1 MKKIFLSIVTLALC
15 VNVSAQDFS
24 WGPRVS
30 VSAPSL
36 KLKDISNISSGSEAV
51 QLLTDTDSKLGYQFG
66 AFARISLLG
75 FYAQPEVLFS
85 NSKSEITFT
94 DVLNEDN
101 ELEDVIGEV
110 KLNKIDIPVMIGKR
124 FFKIVRVN
132 AGPVF
137 TLLLSEDVDQA
148 GASDTFTDIKTNY
161 KNSTIGAQVGVGL
174 DLSILT
180 VDLRYELGLQSLADN
195 ISVGNTDFNTD
206 QRMNQF
212 LVSLGL
218 KF

>member
-1 MKKIFLSIVTLALC
+1 MKKLILSIITIGLSINIC
-15 VNVSAQDFS
+15 AQDFS

-30 VSAPSL
+30 VSSPSL
-36 KLKDISNISSGSEAV
+36 KFKDISAV
-51 QLLTDTDSKLGYQFG
+51 NNTDDAIKLLSNTDSKLGYQFG

-75 FYAQPEVLFS
+75 FYVQPEVLFS
-85 NSKSEITFT
+85 NSKSEITFEN
-94 DVLNEDN
+94 VLTENV
-101 ELEDVIGEV
+101 LEDVMGEV
-110 KLNKIDIPVMIGKR
+110 KLNKLEIPIMIGKR
-124 FFKIVRVN
+124 FFRILRLN

-137 TLLLSEDVDQA
+137 TLVLSNDIDQA
-148 GASDTFTDIKTNY
+148 GASNTVTEITTNY
-161 KNSTIGAQVGVGL
+161 KDSSVGAQIGVGV

-180 VDLRYELGLQSLADN
+180 VDLRYEIGLQSLADE
-195 ISVGNTDFNTD
+195 ISIGDTSFNTD